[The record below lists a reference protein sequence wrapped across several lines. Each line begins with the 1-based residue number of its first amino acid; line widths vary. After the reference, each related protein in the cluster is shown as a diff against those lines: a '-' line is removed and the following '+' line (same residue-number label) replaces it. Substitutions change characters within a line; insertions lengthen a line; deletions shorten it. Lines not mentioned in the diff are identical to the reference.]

1 MGVYAVYFS
10 ATGNT
15 EKSVKAMA
23 GTIHPEYQVYDCT
36 CYKESSGLNKYIS
49 TDVDVTFAEDDFVIA
64 ADGGLAHTKKLGIT
78 PDWDKLRYYM
88 LLDELF

>member
-23 GTIHPEYQVYDCT
+23 GAIASEYHVYDCT
-36 CYKESSGLNKYIS
+36 CYKETSGLNKYIS
-49 TDVDVTFAEDDFVIA
+49 KDELHILHPNPMPMSLHDVTKHKYCYHRIS
-64 ADGGLAHTKKLGIT
+64 H
-78 PDWDKLRYYM
+78 
-88 LLDELF
+88 